1 MSRIGKQPV
10 NIPNGVTV
18 TLEGEIFKAK
28 GPKGELERK
37 IHPKIEVKIE
47 DNKIVLERREDTK
60 EGRSL
65 HGLTRNT
72 LHNLVEGVSKGFER
86 KLEIVGVG
94 YRASAAKNKITLTLG
109 YSHPIEYIA
118 PSGVEFKIDEENKN
132 IIIITGIDK
141 QTLGEVAA
149 KVRSYR
155 KPEPYKGK
163 GIRYID
169 EHVMRKAGKSA
180 AGAGAAAK

>member
-1 MSRIGKQPV
+1 MSRIGKQLV
-10 NIPNGVTV
+10 NIPPGVTV
-18 TLEGEIFKAK
+18 ELQGDIFKAK
-28 GPKGELERK
+28 GPKGELTRT
-37 IHPKIEVKIE
+37 INHKIEVKIE
-47 DNKIVLERREDTK
+47 DNKIMVNRKEDTK
-60 EGRSL
+60 QSRSL

-72 LHNLVEGVSKGFER
+72 IFNLIEGVSKGFER
-86 KLEIVGVG
+86 KLEIIGVG
-94 YRASAAKNKITLTLG
+94 YKASVNKNKITLTLG

-118 PSGVEFKIDEENKN
+118 PSGIEFKINEENKN

-163 GIRYID
+163 GIRYMD
-169 EHVMRKAGKSA
+169 EYVMRKAGKSA
-180 AGAGAAAK
+180 AGAGATAK

>member
-10 NIPNGVTV
+10 NIPNGVTIE
-18 TLEGEIFKAK
+18 LQGDIFKAK
-28 GPKGELERK
+28 GPKGELTRK

-47 DNKIVLERREDTK
+47 DSKILVNRKEDTK
-60 EGRSL
+60 ESRSL

-72 LHNLVEGVSKGFER
+72 LLNLVEGVSKGFES
-86 KLEIVGVG
+86 KMEIIGVG

-118 PSGVEFKIDEENKN
+118 PAGIEFKIDEENKN

-163 GIRYID
+163 GIRYMD
-169 EHVMRKAGKSA
+169 EYVMRKAGKSA
-180 AGAGAAAK
+180 AGAGATAK